1 MSVIYYTLISCV
13 TVVEHFKCWIFRF
26 LCIISLWLYQ
36 WIICS
41 TQDQEYVK
49 IAFIMLK
56 FYQEHADKNV
66 IFLPKFLESRIDFEL
81 ERENRVKIKLTLNS
95 SGAKISNKTQ
105 TDVSSCSRVK
115 NRTKLTSQKRVELEY
130 FLFSVELS
138 LWFVF

>member
-1 MSVIYYTLISCV
+1 M
-13 TVVEHFKCWIFRF
+13 
-26 LCIISLWLYQ
+26 
-36 WIICS
+36 
-41 TQDQEYVK
+41 K

-115 NRTKLTSQKRVELEY
+115 NRTKLTSQKRVELEF
-130 FLFSVELS
+130 FLFSIELS
-138 LWFVF
+138 LRFIF